1 MALCIKSF
9 QLSPII
15 IKKHYISPF
24 KKLSKLNLGDTA
36 DTVSGY
42 TINPWEFIFI

>member
-15 IKKHYISPF
+15 IKKHVISPF

-36 DTVSGY
+36 NRVSGG
-42 TINPWEFIFI
+42 TINPSESIFI